1 MPRSFCCK
9 RLSINHFIE
18 SGRMSSLRKKPWNR
32 VNLPVYSIS
41 SKNSEGKE
49 NMHMITYVTS
59 ISMQPKRMVCG
70 VYKGT
75 QTLDNVLEQGVFV
88 LQLLAAS
95 QYTLTKILGKTSG
108 KKTDK
113 LAYLRK
119 KQWVEN
125 WQEYPVLSNALSVL
139 LLRVI
144 EQFDGGDHI
153 GFLCDVIA
161 YKNLQPGEPLT
172 LDILRAHQL
181 IRI

>member
-1 MPRSFCCK
+1 
-9 RLSINHFIE
+9 
-18 SGRMSSLRKKPWNR
+18 MSSLRKKPWNR

-41 SKNSEGKE
+41 SINSDGKA

-70 VYKGT
+70 VYRGT
-75 QTLDNVLEQGVFV
+75 QTLNNVLEQGEFV
-88 LQLLAAS
+88 LQLLSAN
-95 QYTLTKILGKTSG
+95 QFKLTKILGKTSG

-119 KQWVEN
+119 KQLVED
-125 WQEYPVLSNALSVL
+125 WQEFPILSDALSVL
-139 LLRVI
+139 RLSII
-144 EQFDGGDHI
+144 EQFDGGDHV